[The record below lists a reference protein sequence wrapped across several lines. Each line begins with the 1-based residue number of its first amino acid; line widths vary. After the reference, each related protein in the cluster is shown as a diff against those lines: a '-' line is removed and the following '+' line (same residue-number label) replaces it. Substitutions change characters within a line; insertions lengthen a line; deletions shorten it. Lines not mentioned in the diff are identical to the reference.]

1 MSKKTRS
8 LDSNSEPKIRLS
20 FDGCYNYNKLK
31 EDGLVDGENEESDF
45 EKLWWE
51 MEDIEPLTPL
61 TDASLEAYREAAKS
75 DRYMFGEYNG
85 YEAYEE

>member
-45 EKLWWE
+45 EKLWRE